1 MKYIFLFNFLFVIF
15 LFKAQ
20 HWCPVQHD
28 TLIKSKN
35 EIIFSGCAN
44 YSSTSL
50 NNSLTKKLFY
60 GGEITEAIKDKSF
73 KLHGD
78 LNRFGTDVSVE
89 IEYRNFSV
97 NLFKKKNWGFIIKS
111 GIYNFLAA
119 QYSKD
124 LFGVTFY
131 GNEMYQGQLASF
143 SGTKISAY
151 SFEKLGFG
159 WLDKKSKSSV
169 CLNVYNLTNTLSAK
183 INTGGIYQSNEGDTL
198 IVLFDGEA
206 SFINSKSFS
215 NGLGLGL
222 DFDIRIPLTYKSDES
237 NYIQFLG
244 RNLGLVSL
252 TQAQTIYRADSVYTF
267 TGYTFDQLLNNGN
280 ILNSPSN
287 ILDSVGILNSE
298 KKSIVFLPG
307 FLQVSK
313 LINENSKNRLQ
324 EFYGIRMYLSSIYT
338 PMLFIGA
345 NYRVGKN
352 LNIGLNG
359 SYGGFTSYR
368 LGMYSSLKLRNWNLA
383 LASENLISKNGES
396 LILRLQC
403 AF

>member
-1 MKYIFLFNFLFVIF
+1 MKYIFLFNFLFVVF
-15 LFKAQ
+15 LFNAQ

-78 LNRFGTDVSVE
+78 LNRFGTDISAE

-97 NLFKKKNWGFIIKS
+97 NLLKHKNWGFVVKAGYYS
-111 GIYNFLAA
+111 FLAA

-131 GNEMYQGQLASF
+131 GNDMYQGQLASF
-143 SGTKISAY
+143 SGTKISSY

-169 CLNVYNLTNTLSAK
+169 CLNVFNLTNTLSAK

-198 IVLFDGEA
+198 IVLFDGDA

-222 DFDIRIPLTYKSDES
+222 DFDIRIPMTFKSDEA

-252 TQAQTIYRADSVYTF
+252 TQAQTIYRADSVYSF
-267 TGYTFDQLLNNGN
+267 TGFTFDQLLINGD
-280 ILNSPSN
+280 ILSSPAN
-287 ILDSVGILNSE
+287 ILDSVGILKSE
-298 KKSIVFLPG
+298 KKSILFLPG

-368 LGMYSSLKLRNWNLA
+368 LGIYSSLKIRNWNLA
-383 LASENLISKNGES
+383 LASENLTSKNGES
-396 LILRLQC
+396 LILRVQC
-403 AF
+403 GF

>member
-28 TLIKSKN
+28 TLTENKH

-198 IVLFDGEA
+198 IILFDGEA

-215 NGLGLGL
+215 NGLGLGI

-252 TQAQTIYRADSVYTF
+252 TQAQTFYRADSVYTF

-280 ILNSPSN
+280 ILTSPSN

-345 NYRVGKN
+345 NYRVGKY

>member
-50 NNSLTKKLFY
+50 NNSLTQKLFY

-78 LNRFGTDVSVE
+78 LNRFGTDISAE

-97 NLFKKKNWGFIIKS
+97 NLFKHKNWGFILKS
-111 GIYNFLAA
+111 GIYSFLAA

-143 SGTKISAY
+143 SGTKVS
-151 SFEKLGFG
+151 SFLFEKLGFG
-159 WLDKKSKSSV
+159 WLNKKTKSSV
-169 CLNVYNLTNTLSAK
+169 CVNVFNLTNSLSAK

-198 IVLFDGEA
+198 MVLFDGDA
-206 SFINSKSFS
+206 RFINSKSFS

-222 DFDIRIPLTYKSDES
+222 DFDIRIPMTYKSDES

-267 TGYTFDQLLNNGN
+267 TGFTFDQLLNNGD
-280 ILNSPSN
+280 ILSSPDN
-287 ILDSVGILNSE
+287 ILDSVGITKSE
-298 KKSIVFLPG
+298 KNLFFFFLVF
-307 FLQVSK
+307 FK
-313 LINENSKNRLQ
+313 
-324 EFYGIRMYLSSIYT
+324 YL
-338 PMLFIGA
+338 
-345 NYRVGKN
+345 N
-352 LNIGLNG
+352 
-359 SYGGFTSYR
+359 
-368 LGMYSSLKLRNWNLA
+368 
-383 LASENLISKNGES
+383 
-396 LILRLQC
+396 
-403 AF
+403 

>member
-1 MKYIFLFNFLFVIF
+1 MKTILFFSFIFSVFV
-15 LFKAQ
+15 LKAQ
-20 HWCPVQHD
+20 YWLPVQHD
-28 TLIKSKN
+28 TLIKNKH
-35 EIIFSGCAN
+35 EIIFSGLAT

-50 NNSLTKKLFY
+50 ENSLTKKLFY
-60 GGEITEAIKDKSF
+60 GGEITDDIKNRSF
-73 KLHGD
+73 DSHSD
-78 LNRFGTDVSVE
+78 LNRFGSDVSAE
-89 IEYRNFSV
+89 IEYRNYAV
-97 NLFKKKNWGFIIKS
+97 NLFKKKNCGFVVKS
-111 GIYNFLAA
+111 GIYSFLAA

-124 LFGVTFY
+124 LFGLTFF
-131 GNEMYQGQLASF
+131 GNEMYTGELASF
-143 SGTKISAY
+143 SQTRISA
-151 SFEKLGFG
+151 FLFQKLGFG
-159 WLDKKSKSSV
+159 WLNKKSKSSV
-169 CLNVYNLTNTLSAK
+169 SLNLFNLTNHLSAK
-183 INTGGIYQSNEGDTL
+183 IGTGGIYQSNEGDTL
-198 IVLFDGEA
+198 IVPFDGEA
-206 SFINSKSFS
+206 RFINSKSFS

-222 DFDIRIPLTYKSDES
+222 DFDIRIPMTYKSDES

-267 TGYTFDQLLNNGN
+267 TGFSFDQLLNNED
-280 ILNSPSN
+280 ILSSPAN
-287 ILDSVGILNSE
+287 ILDSVGISKSE
-298 KKSIVFLPG
+298 KRSILFLPG

-345 NYRVGKN
+345 NYRLGKN

-359 SYGGFTSYR
+359 SYGGFASYR
-368 LGMYSSLKLRNWNLA
+368 LGMYSSLKIRNWNIA

-396 LILRLQC
+396 IILRLQC

>member
-1 MKYIFLFNFLFVIF
+1 MKYILLFNFLFVVF

-28 TLIKSKN
+28 TLIKYKN
-35 EIIFSGCAN
+35 EIIFSGSAN

-50 NNSLTKKLFY
+50 NNSLTKKLLY

-78 LNRFGTDVSVE
+78 LNRFGTDISVE

-97 NLFKKKNWGFIIKS
+97 NLFKHKNWGFILKS
-111 GIYNFLAA
+111 GIYSFLAA

-143 SGTKISAY
+143 SGTKVS
-151 SFEKLGFG
+151 SFLFEKLGFG
-159 WLDKKSKSSV
+159 WLNKKTKSSV
-169 CLNVYNLTNTLSAK
+169 CLNVFNLTNSLSAK
-183 INTGGIYQSNEGDTL
+183 INTGGIYQSNDGDTL
-198 IVLFDGEA
+198 IVPFDGEA

-222 DFDIRIPLTYKSDES
+222 DFDIRIPMTYKSAES

-267 TGYTFDQLLNNGN
+267 TGFTFDQLLNNGD
-280 ILNSPSN
+280 ILSSPAN
-287 ILDSVGILNSE
+287 ILDSVGISKSE
-298 KKSIVFLPG
+298 KKSILFLPG

-345 NYRVGKN
+345 NYRVGKS

-368 LGMYSSLKLRNWNLA
+368 LGMYSSLKIRNWNLA

-396 LILRLQC
+396 IILRLQC

>member
-1 MKYIFLFNFLFVIF
+1 MKYIFLFNFLFVVF
-15 LFKAQ
+15 LFNAQ

-78 LNRFGTDVSVE
+78 LNRFGTDISAE

-97 NLFKKKNWGFIIKS
+97 NLLKHKNWGFVVKAGYYS
-111 GIYNFLAA
+111 FLAA

-169 CLNVYNLTNTLSAK
+169 CLNKALTA
-183 INTGGIYQSNEGDTL
+183 
-198 IVLFDGEA
+198 
-206 SFINSKSFS
+206 
-215 NGLGLGL
+215 
-222 DFDIRIPLTYKSDES
+222 YKK
-237 NYIQFLG
+237 
-244 RNLGLVSL
+244 
-252 TQAQTIYRADSVYTF
+252 
-267 TGYTFDQLLNNGN
+267 NNDRR
-280 ILNSPSN
+280 ST
-287 ILDSVGILNSE
+287 
-298 KKSIVFLPG
+298 KK
-307 FLQVSK
+307 
-313 LINENSKNRLQ
+313 
-324 EFYGIRMYLSSIYT
+324 
-338 PMLFIGA
+338 
-345 NYRVGKN
+345 
-352 LNIGLNG
+352 
-359 SYGGFTSYR
+359 
-368 LGMYSSLKLRNWNLA
+368 
-383 LASENLISKNGES
+383 
-396 LILRLQC
+396 
-403 AF
+403 

>member
-1 MKYIFLFNFLFVIF
+1 MKYIFLLHFLFVVF

-28 TLIKSKN
+28 TLIKNKN

-60 GGEITEAIKDKSF
+60 GGEITDAIKDKSF

-78 LNRFGTDVSVE
+78 LNRFGTDISAE

-97 NLFKKKNWGFIIKS
+97 NLLKHKNWGFVVKAGYYS
-111 GIYNFLAA
+111 FLAA

-143 SGTKISAY
+143 SGTEISSY

-169 CLNVYNLTNTLSAK
+169 CLNVFNLTNTLSAK

-198 IVLFDGEA
+198 MVLFDGEA
-206 SFINSKSFS
+206 SFSNLKSFS
-215 NGLGLGL
+215 KGLGLGF
-222 DFDIRIPLTYKSDES
+222 DFDIRIPMTYNSDES

-252 TQAQTIYRADSVYTF
+252 TQAQTNYRADSVYTF
-267 TGYTFDQLLNNGN
+267 TGFSFDQLLNNED
-280 ILNSPSN
+280 ILSSPAN
-287 ILDSVGILNSE
+287 ILDSVGITKSE
-298 KKSIVFLPG
+298 KKSILFLPG

-368 LGMYSSLKLRNWNLA
+368 LGMYSSLKIRNWNLA

-396 LILRLQC
+396 IILRVQC
-403 AF
+403 VF

>member
-1 MKYIFLFNFLFVIF
+1 MKYILLFNFLFVVF

-28 TLIKSKN
+28 TLIKYKN
-35 EIIFSGCAN
+35 EIIFSGSAN

-50 NNSLTKKLFY
+50 NNSLTKKLLY

-78 LNRFGTDVSVE
+78 LNRFGTDISVE

-97 NLFKKKNWGFIIKS
+97 NLFKHKNWGFILKS
-111 GIYNFLAA
+111 GIYSFLAA

-143 SGTKISAY
+143 SGTNVS
-151 SFEKLGFG
+151 SFLFEKLGFG
-159 WLDKKSKSSV
+159 WLNKKTKSSV
-169 CLNVYNLTNTLSAK
+169 CLNVFNLTNSLSAK
-183 INTGGIYQSNEGDTL
+183 INTGGIYQSNDGDTL
-198 IVLFDGEA
+198 IVPFDGEA

-222 DFDIRIPLTYKSDES
+222 DFDIRIPMTYKSAES

-267 TGYTFDQLLNNGN
+267 TGFTFDQLLNNGD
-280 ILNSPSN
+280 ILSSPAN
-287 ILDSVGILNSE
+287 ILDSVGISKSE
-298 KKSIVFLPG
+298 KKSILFLPG

-345 NYRVGKN
+345 NYRVGKS

-368 LGMYSSLKLRNWNLA
+368 LGMYSSLKIRNWNLA

-396 LILRLQC
+396 IILRLQC

>member
-1 MKYIFLFNFLFVIF
+1 MKYILLFNFLFVVF

-28 TLIKSKN
+28 TLIKIKH
-35 EIIFSGCAN
+35 EIIFSGCVN

-78 LNRFGTDVSVE
+78 LNRFGTDISAE
-89 IEYRNFSV
+89 TEYRNFSV
-97 NLFKKKNWGFIIKS
+97 NLFKHKNWGFLVKV
-111 GIYNFLAA
+111 GIYSFLAA

-143 SGTKISAY
+143 SGTKVS
-151 SFEKLGFG
+151 SFLFEKLGFG
-159 WLDKKSKSSV
+159 WLNKKTKSSV
-169 CLNVYNLTNTLSAK
+169 CLNVFNLTNSLSAK
-183 INTGGIYQSNEGDTL
+183 INTGGIYQSNDGDTL
-198 IVLFDGEA
+198 IVPFDGEA

-222 DFDIRIPLTYKSDES
+222 DFDIRIPMTYKSAES

-267 TGYTFDQLLNNGN
+267 TGFTFDQLLNNGD
-280 ILNSPSN
+280 ILSSPAN
-287 ILDSVGILNSE
+287 ILDSVGISKSE
-298 KKSIVFLPG
+298 KKSILFLPG

-345 NYRVGKN
+345 NYRVGKS

-368 LGMYSSLKLRNWNLA
+368 LGMYSSLKIRNWNLA

-396 LILRLQC
+396 IILRLQC

>member
-1 MKYIFLFNFLFVIF
+1 MKNIFLLSFLFSVF
-15 LFKAQ
+15 LLKAQ
-20 HWCPVQHD
+20 HWFPVQHD
-28 TLIKSKN
+28 TLIKNKH

-111 GIYNFLAA
+111 GIYTFLAA

-131 GNEMYQGQLASF
+131 GNEIYQGQLASF

-159 WLDKKSKSSV
+159 WLYKKSKSSV
-169 CLNVYNLTNTLSAK
+169 CLNVFNLTNTLSAK

-206 SFINSKSFS
+206 SFINSTSFS

-222 DFDIRIPLTYKSDES
+222 DFDIRIPLTYKADES

-244 RNLGLVSL
+244 RNLGLVSI
-252 TQAQTIYRADSVYTF
+252 TQAQTFYRADSVYTF
-267 TGYTFDQLLNNGN
+267 TGYTFDQLLNNGDF
-280 ILNSPSN
+280 LSSPSN

-298 KKSIVFLPG
+298 KKSIIFLPG

-345 NYRVGKN
+345 NYRVGNN

>member
-1 MKYIFLFNFLFVIF
+1 MKYIFLFNFLFVVF

-28 TLIKSKN
+28 TLIKYKN
-35 EIIFSGCAN
+35 EIIFSGSAN

-50 NNSLTKKLFY
+50 NNSLTKKLLY

-78 LNRFGTDVSVE
+78 LNRFGTDISVE

-97 NLFKKKNWGFIIKS
+97 NLFKHKNWGFILKS
-111 GIYNFLAA
+111 GIYSFVAA

-143 SGTKISAY
+143 SGTKVS
-151 SFEKLGFG
+151 SFLFEKLGFG
-159 WLDKKSKSSV
+159 WLNKKTKSSV
-169 CLNVYNLTNTLSAK
+169 CLNVFNLTNSLSAK
-183 INTGGIYQSNEGDTL
+183 INTGGIYQSNDGDTL
-198 IVLFDGEA
+198 IVPFDGEA

-222 DFDIRIPLTYKSDES
+222 DFDIRIPMTYKSDES

-267 TGYTFDQLLNNGN
+267 TGFTFDQLLNHGD
-280 ILNSPSN
+280 ILSSPAN
-287 ILDSVGILNSE
+287 ILDSVGISKSE
-298 KKSIVFLPG
+298 KKSILFLPG

-368 LGMYSSLKLRNWNLA
+368 LGMYSSLKIRNWNLA
-383 LASENLISKNGES
+383 LASENLISQNGES
-396 LILRLQC
+396 IILRLQC
-403 AF
+403 RF

>member
-1 MKYIFLFNFLFVIF
+1 MKYIFLFNSLFVVF

-28 TLIKSKN
+28 TFIKIKH
-35 EIIFSGCAN
+35 EIIFSGCVN

-78 LNRFGTDVSVE
+78 LNRFGTDISAE

-97 NLFKKKNWGFIIKS
+97 NLFKHKNWGFLVKV
-111 GIYNFLAA
+111 GIYSFLAA

-143 SGTKISAY
+143 SGTKVS
-151 SFEKLGFG
+151 SFLFEKLGFG

-169 CLNVYNLTNTLSAK
+169 CLNVFNLTNSLSAK
-183 INTGGIYQSNEGDTL
+183 INTGGIYQSNDGDTL
-198 IVLFDGEA
+198 IIPFDGEA

-222 DFDIRIPLTYKSDES
+222 DFDIRIPMTYKSAES

-252 TQAQTIYRADSVYTF
+252 TQAKTIYRADSVYTF
-267 TGYTFDQLLNNGN
+267 TGFTFDQLLNNGDF
-280 ILNSPSN
+280 LSSPAN
-287 ILDSVGILNSE
+287 ILDSVGITKSE
-298 KKSIVFLPG
+298 KKSILFLPG

-368 LGMYSSLKLRNWNLA
+368 LGMYSSLKIRNWNFA

-403 AF
+403 GF

>member
-35 EIIFSGCAN
+35 EIIFSACAN

-50 NNSLTKKLFY
+50 DNSLTKKLFY

-111 GIYNFLAA
+111 GIYTFLAA

-169 CLNVYNLTNTLSAK
+169 CLNVFNLTNTLSAK

-215 NGLGLGL
+215 NGLGLGI
-222 DFDIRIPLTYKSDES
+222 DFDIRIPLTYKADES

-267 TGYTFDQLLNNGN
+267 TAYTFDQLLNNGD
-280 ILNSPSN
+280 ILTSPSN

-345 NYRVGKN
+345 NYRVGKI

>member
-1 MKYIFLFNFLFVIF
+1 MKYIFLFIFLFVVF

-28 TLIKSKN
+28 TLIKNKH
-35 EIIFSGCAN
+35 EIIFTGCAN

-78 LNRFGTDVSVE
+78 LNRFGTDISAE
-89 IEYRNFSV
+89 IECRNFSV
-97 NLFKKKNWGFIIKS
+97 NLLKHKNWGFVVKAGYYS
-111 GIYNFLAA
+111 FLAA

-143 SGTKISAY
+143 SGTEISSY

-169 CLNVYNLTNTLSAK
+169 CLNVFNLTNTLSAK
-183 INTGGIYQSNEGDTL
+183 IETGGIYQSNDGDTL
-198 IVLFDGEA
+198 MVLFDGEA
-206 SFINSKSFS
+206 RFINSKNFS

-222 DFDIRIPLTYKSDES
+222 DFDIRIPMTYNSDES

-252 TQAQTIYRADSVYTF
+252 TQAQTNYRADSVYTF
-267 TGYTFDQLLNNGN
+267 TGFSFDQLLNNED
-280 ILNSPSN
+280 ILSSPAN
-287 ILDSVGILNSE
+287 ILDSVGITKSE
-298 KKSIVFLPG
+298 KKSILFLPG

-368 LGMYSSLKLRNWNLA
+368 LGMYSSLKIRNWNLA

-396 LILRLQC
+396 IILRVQC
-403 AF
+403 VF

>member
-1 MKYIFLFNFLFVIF
+1 MKYILLFNFLFVVF

-28 TLIKSKN
+28 TLIKYKN
-35 EIIFSGCAN
+35 EIIFSGSAN

-50 NNSLTKKLFY
+50 NNSLTKKLLY

-78 LNRFGTDVSVE
+78 LNRFGTDISVE

-97 NLFKKKNWGFIIKS
+97 NLFKHKNWGFILKS
-111 GIYNFLAA
+111 GIYSFVAA

-143 SGTKISAY
+143 SGTKVS
-151 SFEKLGFG
+151 SFLFEKLGFG
-159 WLDKKSKSSV
+159 WLNKKTKSSV
-169 CLNVYNLTNTLSAK
+169 CLNVFNLTNSLSAK
-183 INTGGIYQSNEGDTL
+183 INTGGIYQSNDGDTL
-198 IVLFDGEA
+198 IVPFDGEA

-222 DFDIRIPLTYKSDES
+222 DFDIRIPMTYKSDES

-267 TGYTFDQLLNNGN
+267 TGFTFDQLLNHGD
-280 ILNSPSN
+280 ILSSPAN
-287 ILDSVGILNSE
+287 ILDSVGISKSE
-298 KKSIVFLPG
+298 KKSILFLPG

-368 LGMYSSLKLRNWNLA
+368 LGMYSSLKIRNWNLA
-383 LASENLISKNGES
+383 LASENLISQNGES
-396 LILRLQC
+396 IILRLQC
-403 AF
+403 RF